1 MANTLTFSSVYKSIT
16 SLSETTF
23 PNFVVLTG
31 RNGSGKT
38 HLLEAITKGHV
49 SSNLVSNVD
58 TDVVMYDWNNII
70 PKDTGVF
77 QPHQY
82 LTQRSKWFDQIRNS
96 QQNVF
101 PTLQQ
106 QFLSFG
112 IPLEQCSTLYKIRS
126 LNARK
131 IAEIFPNEEK
141 AKQVL
146 DQVEGARRQHGQQ
159 IYSQSQKHIG
169 DETWK
174 KLAPEVVSEKPEL
187 FLETSESKFFN
198 NKKFLWGEVDPFQQA
213 FGKLFS
219 TYRELIHQNDRLE
232 KYPPQ
237 TDSDLEHLSQEQF
250 IESYGEPPWDFVNSI
265 LEVCNLDFRVDGP
278 PLRETSSYEP
288 RLNKL
293 SADVEMRFQDLS
305 SGEKI
310 LMSFA
315 LCLYNA
321 SDFRQE
327 KRFPKLLLLDEVD
340 APLHPSMVLSLLN
353 TIQDVLVDD
362 KNITVI
368 LTTHSP
374 STVALAPEQ
383 AIFEMNPL
391 GPSMEKCPKSK
402 ALSILTAGVPTLSI
416 SYEGRRQV
424 FVESKSDAKLYEK
437 LYLSYKDE
445 INSERSLTFIEVG
458 HTDKSGAETNS
469 GCAQV
474 NRIVSSLVE
483 NGNESVLG
491 LVDWDGEVEPINRIK
506 VLSANVRDG
515 IESLMFDP
523 VLIAAAAIKE
533 NVAFCRAKGLITA
546 TDSYASISEWDSP
559 AWQKAVDTVQS
570 LIVGVEQP
578 SADKLDITYLNGMV
592 LSLRKDY
599 LHMDDHALE
608 AAVTN
613 TFGFLKPKNTRAG
626 GLMNHIHD
634 SILSDYPKLL
644 PMDLLDTFDSLLE
657 ESI

>member
-1 MANTLTFSSVYKSIT
+1 MENTLTFSSVYKSIT
-16 SLSETTF
+16 SLPETRF

-49 SSNLVSNVD
+49 KSNLVANIN

-70 PKDTGVF
+70 PEDTGVF

-82 LTQRSKWFDQIRNS
+82 LTQRSNWFDQIRNS
-96 QQNVF
+96 QDAVF
-101 PTLQQ
+101 PALQQ
-106 QFLSFG
+106 QILALG
-112 IPLEQCSTLYKIRS
+112 VPLKHCSTLYKMKN

-131 IAEIFPNEEK
+131 VAEFISDEET
-141 AKQVL
+141 AKQAL
-146 DQVEGARRQHGQQ
+146 EQIKEILRQHGHQV
-159 IYSQSQKHIG
+159 YNQSRQHIG
-169 DETWK
+169 DENWK
-174 KLAPEVVSEKPEL
+174 KLAPEVVDENPEL
-187 FLETSESKFFN
+187 FLETSESKFFDT
-198 NKKFLWGEVDPFQQA
+198 KKLLWGEVDPFRQA

-232 KYPPQ
+232 KYPAQ
-237 TDSDLEHLSQEQF
+237 KDSDLEFLSQEQF
-250 IESYGEPPWDFVNSI
+250 IETYGEPPWDFVNKI
-265 LEVCNLDFRVDGP
+265 LDVCDLDFRVDAP

-293 SADVEMRFQDLS
+293 SADVEMKFQDLS

-310 LMSFA
+310 LMSCA

-327 KRFPKLLLLDEVD
+327 KRFPNLLLLDEVD
-340 APLHPSMVLSLLN
+340 APLHPSMSLSLLN
-353 TIQDVLVDD
+353 TIQDVLVDR
-362 KNITVI
+362 KNVTVI

-374 STVALAPEQ
+374 STVALAPEE
-383 AIFEMNPL
+383 AIFEMNPF
-391 GPSMEKCPKSK
+391 GPTMEKCDKSK

-416 SYEGRRQV
+416 SFEGRRQV

-437 LYLSYKDE
+437 LYLLYKEE

-458 HTDKSGAETNS
+458 HTDQSGAETNA

-474 NRIVSSLVE
+474 NRIVQWLVD

-491 LVDWDGEVEPINRIK
+491 LVDWDGKVEPIDRIK
-506 VLSANVRDG
+506 VLSANLRDG
-515 IESLMFDP
+515 IESLIFDP

-533 NVAFCRAKGLITA
+533 HITFCRQKGLISA
-546 TDSYASISEWDSP
+546 TDSYASISGWDLA
-559 AWQKAVDTVQS
+559 AWQKVVETVQN
-570 LIVGVEQP
+570 LIIGAEQA
-578 SADKLDITYLNGMV
+578 STDKLDITYLNGMT

-599 LHMDDHALE
+599 LHMDDHKLE
-608 AAVTN
+608 ENITN

-634 SILSDYPKLL
+634 SMLSDHPKLL
-644 PMDLLDTFDSLLE
+644 PKDLLDTFHDLLE